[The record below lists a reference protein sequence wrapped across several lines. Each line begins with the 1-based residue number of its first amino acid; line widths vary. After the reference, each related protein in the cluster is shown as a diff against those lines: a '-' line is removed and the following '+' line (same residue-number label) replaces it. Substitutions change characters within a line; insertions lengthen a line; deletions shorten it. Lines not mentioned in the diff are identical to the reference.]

1 MKDIFALFKQIE
13 AENKPN
19 VPVTHML
26 VGLGNPGDKYTFTR
40 HNTGFLSVDYICQ
53 KLSIKTDR
61 VKFKGLCAECMV
73 GTKRTLILKPQ
84 TFMNN
89 SGESVKE
96 AASFYKIP
104 VENITVVFDDI
115 SLDVGKMRIRAKGSH
130 GGHNGI
136 KSIVEHL
143 GSDAFP
149 RIKVGIG
156 AKPHAEMDLADWVL
170 SKFSESEQ
178 KTLFELFDN
187 IYNSAVLINDG
198 KLSEAMNRYN
208 S

>member
-1 MKDIFALFKQIE
+1 MKDTFALFKQIE
-13 AENKPN
+13 SENKQT

-40 HNTGFLSVDYICQ
+40 HNTGFLALDYICD
-53 KLSIKTDR
+53 KLSVKTDK
-61 VKFKGLCAECMV
+61 VKFKSLCCECML
-73 GTKRTLILKPQ
+73 GSKRTLLLKPQ

-89 SGESVKE
+89 SGEAVKE

-104 VENITVVFDDI
+104 AENIIVVFDDI
-115 SLDVGKMRIRAKGSH
+115 SLDVGRMRIRAKGSH

-136 KSIVEHL
+136 KSIATHL
-143 GSDAFP
+143 SSDAFP

-156 AKPHAEMDLADWVL
+156 AKPHPEMDLADWVL
-170 SKFSESEQ
+170 SKFNDGE
-178 KTLFELFDN
+178 KKDLFSTFDGV
-187 IYNSAVLINDG
+187 YNSAALIADG
-198 KLSEAMNRYN
+198 KMPEAMNKYN